1 MSGSPEMLLSFSPE
15 MLLASYRAIVE
26 KLSPSQ
32 FQEWQRLLI
41 REVHCTT
48 SAGENIDD
56 VMMLDLSTAASFLG
70 IPLERAA
77 RVLPVV
83 ELGPRTRR
91 VRIADYKAYVAK
103 HTRQPAAAR

>member
-1 MSGSPEMLLSFSPE
+1 MT
-15 MLLASYRAIVE
+15 
-26 KLSPSQ
+26 LSPA
-32 FQEWQRLLI
+32 EVEDVKRLAAAEIAAQVLG
-41 REVHCTT
+41 VVDLD
-48 SAGENIDD
+48 SLN
-56 VMMLDLSTAASFLG
+56 MLDLSTAASFLG

-91 VRIADYKAYVAK
+91 VRIADFKAYQAK